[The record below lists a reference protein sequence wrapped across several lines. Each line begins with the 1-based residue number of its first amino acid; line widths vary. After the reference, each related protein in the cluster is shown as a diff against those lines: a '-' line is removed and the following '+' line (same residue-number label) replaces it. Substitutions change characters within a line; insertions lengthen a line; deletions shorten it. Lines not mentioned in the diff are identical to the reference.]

1 MNRHKSIPIL
11 IFALTLLILGAI
23 VGCKS
28 SPPPLDQDLSPT
40 EFFQKAQEASDDGKY
55 ALATRYYEAFLVKYP
70 DDRDR
75 GLWARYEIALLKYK
89 MGDDAAALSLF
100 DELIALYAGQHD
112 FHDPALWGPLLP
124 ESQAGRRPAESNLS
138 RRRSPKPNSYHL
150 LGCVARGT
158 LRTANQPGPPYATG
172 GGHSHL

>member
-100 DELIALYAGQHD
+100 EELIALYAGG
-112 FHDPALWGPLLP
+112 PADLPQGPRILAEKLKAKI
-124 ESQAGRRPAESNLS
+124 ESKRQAIPA
-138 RRRSPKPNSYHL
+138 P
-150 LGCVARGT
+150 
-158 LRTANQPGPPYATG
+158 ATP
-172 GGHSHL
+172 

>member
-70 DDRDR
+70 DERDR
-75 GLWARYEIALLKYK
+75 GLWARYEIALLKHK
-89 MGDDAAALSLF
+89 MGDDAGALSLF
-100 DELIALYAGQHD
+100 DELIALYAGG
-112 FHDPALWGPLLP
+112 PADLPQGPRILAEKLKAKI
-124 ESQAGRRPAESNLS
+124 ESKRQATPSPAT
-138 RRRSPKPNSYHL
+138 PAP
-150 LGCVARGT
+150 
-158 LRTANQPGPPYATG
+158 ATP
-172 GGHSHL
+172 